1 MAFQILINIL
11 MAFIWMLLQ
20 DSYGAVDFIMG
31 YIIGILIL
39 FLLRQFLLFDFYF
52 KRVWAFI
59 KLTIIFFRE
68 LVLAN
73 IDMIRVILKPKMDIK
88 PGIVAIPT
96 KLKTDLEIT
105 LLAALITLTPGT
117 LSMDFSDD
125 SSLIFVHAIDID
137 SKEQTI
143 RDILESFET
152 AILEVTN
159 NV

>member
-1 MAFQILINIL
+1 MAFQILINML

-20 DSYGAVDFIMG
+20 NSYGIVDFLFG

-39 FLLRQFLLFDFYF
+39 FTLRRFLIFDFYF

-59 KLTIIFFRE
+59 KLTLIFFRE
-68 LVLAN
+68 LILAN
-73 IDMIRVILKPKMDIK
+73 IDMVKVILKPKLDNK

-96 KLKTDLEIT
+96 KLKTDLEVT
-105 LLAALITLTPGT
+105 LLASLITLTPGT

-125 SSLIFVHAIDID
+125 SSLIFIHAIDID
-137 SKEQTI
+137 SKEDTI
-143 RDILESFET
+143 RDILDSFEK

>member
-11 MAFIWMLLQ
+11 MAVIWMLLQ
-20 DSYGAVDFIMG
+20 NSYSIVDFLFG

-39 FLLRQFLLFDFYF
+39 FALRRFLVFDFYF
-52 KRVWAFI
+52 RRVWAFI
-59 KLTIIFFRE
+59 KLTIIFFKE

-73 IDMIRVILKPKMDIK
+73 IDMIKIILKPKMDIK

-96 KLKTDLEIT
+96 QLETDLEIT

-137 SKEQTI
+137 SKEDTI
-143 RDILESFET
+143 RNILDSFEK
-152 AILEVTN
+152 AILEVTE
-159 NV
+159 

>member
-11 MAFIWMLLQ
+11 MAVIWMLLQ
-20 DSYGAVDFIMG
+20 NSYSIVDFLFG

-39 FLLRQFLLFDFYF
+39 FALRRFLVFDFYF
-52 KRVWAFI
+52 RRVWAFI
-59 KLTIIFFRE
+59 KLTIVFFKE

-73 IDMIRVILKPKMDIK
+73 IDMIKIILKPKMDIK

-96 KLKTDLEIT
+96 QLETDLEIT

-137 SKEQTI
+137 SKEDTI
-143 RDILESFET
+143 RDILDSFEK
-152 AILEVTN
+152 AILEVTE
-159 NV
+159 

>member
-11 MAFIWMLLQ
+11 MAVIWMLLQ
-20 DSYGAVDFIMG
+20 NSYSIVDFVFG

-39 FLLRQFLLFDFYF
+39 FALRRFLVFDFYF
-52 KRVWAFI
+52 RRVWAFI
-59 KLTIIFFRE
+59 KLTIIFFKE

-73 IDMIRVILKPKMDIK
+73 IDMIKIILKPKMDIK

-96 KLKTDLEIT
+96 QLETDLEIT

-137 SKEQTI
+137 SKEDTI
-143 RDILESFET
+143 RNILDSFEK
-152 AILEVTN
+152 AILEVTE
-159 NV
+159 

>member
-11 MAFIWMLLQ
+11 MAIIWMLLQ
-20 DSYGAVDFIMG
+20 NSYSIVDFLFG

-39 FLLRQFLLFDFYF
+39 FVLRRFLIFDFYF
-52 KRVWAFI
+52 RRVWAFI

-73 IDMIRVILKPKMDIK
+73 IDMIKIILKPKMDIK

-96 KLKTDLEIT
+96 QLQTDLEIT

-137 SKEQTI
+137 SKEDTI
-143 RDILESFET
+143 RDILDSFEK
-152 AILEVTN
+152 AILEVTE
-159 NV
+159 

>member
-20 DSYGAVDFIMG
+20 NSYSVINFVIG

-39 FLLRQFLLFDFYF
+39 FVLRRFLTFDFYF
-52 KRVWAFI
+52 RRVWSFI

-73 IDMIRVILKPKMDIK
+73 IDMIRIILKPKMDIK

-96 KLKTDLEIT
+96 KLETDLEIT
-105 LLAALITLTPGT
+105 LLAALISLTPGT

-125 SSLIFVHAIDID
+125 SSLIFVHAVDID
-137 SKEQTI
+137 SKEETI
-143 RDILESFET
+143 RDILDSFEK
-152 AILEVTN
+152 AILEVTE
-159 NV
+159 